1 MVPFWKEALE
11 MVLDV
16 EPGECGRER
25 GGAWGWLEYGCTGW
39 RARLLYACS
48 TVR

>member
-16 EPGECGRER
+16 EPGEQFTPLTGGDGEADLGRR
-25 GGAWGWLEYGCTGW
+25 GRIENP
-39 RARLLYACS
+39 
-48 TVR
+48 

>member
-16 EPGECGRER
+16 EPGKLTRTLSEALG
-25 GGAWGWLEYGCTGW
+25 
-39 RARLLYACS
+39 
-48 TVR
+48 